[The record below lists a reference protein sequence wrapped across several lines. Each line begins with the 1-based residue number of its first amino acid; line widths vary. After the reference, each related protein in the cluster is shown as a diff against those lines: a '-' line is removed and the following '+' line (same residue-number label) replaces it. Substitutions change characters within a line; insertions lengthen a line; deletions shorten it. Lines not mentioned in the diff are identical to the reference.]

1 MRSRPSGFTLI
12 EVMVVLAILSIL
24 LTLSVMALGV
34 LPNRARMS
42 GGVMELNAALSAA
55 RSHSLGR
62 GVRTAVLID
71 TAEGSTAED
80 ARVRYWTVVDPWFL
94 LDEAMTGTPR
104 WTDPESLTPPL
115 PAPPGSS
122 FRVLDQGR
130 FASNVR
136 LAPAGFRALATRR
149 IQPGCSSNRAPTV
162 ELTSGSAEGS
172 WAFPPPFCQVPDDTP
187 CTFCSPE
194 GGTVRGAILFEPDGR
209 VTLVNALGRQD
220 ARGAG
225 SLVFSTRS
233 AQDAAEVRAL
243 VLLDTGLFRSFD
255 QNP

>member
-12 EVMVVLAILSIL
+12 EVVVVLAILSIL

-42 GGVMELNAALSAA
+42 SGVLELNAALSSA

-94 LDEAMTGTPR
+94 LDEAMAATPG
-104 WTDPESLTPPL
+104 WTDPDVLTPPL

-122 FRVLDQGR
+122 FRVLNLGR
-130 FASNVR
+130 FADNVR
-136 LAPAGFRALATRR
+136 LAPSGYRLLATRR
-149 IQPGCSSNRAPTV
+149 VQPGCASTRAPSV
-162 ELTSGSAEGS
+162 ELASGSADGI
-172 WAFPPPFCQVPDDTP
+172 WVFPPPFCQVPDDTP
-187 CTFCSPE
+187 CTFCSPN
-194 GGTVRGAILFEPDGR
+194 GGTVRGAVFFEPDGR
-209 VTLVNALGRQD
+209 VTLVNAVGRQD

-233 AQDAAEVRAL
+233 AQEAAEVRAL